1 MGRMICTEPQCLY
14 KCALYLTNT
23 SLLLW
28 TVQSV
33 QILSA
38 CTTVHFN
45 FTYTSTLPMDRTDFI
60 EPQFLHK
67 GAFSFYCTSNN
78 PMSRTASTETQCLY
92 NGALKIYVYF
102 YLPYRPFGLYRAT
115 VPELVCTLLLPI
127 TLHILWTVQPV
138 QCLSTCTIMHLTLP
152 MLYSP
157 YAPFDLYRDTVPV
170 YVYKL
175 TLPIPLHI
183 LWTVQPEQKFRA
195 CTTAHF
201 TFTITSNAPIYRT
214 VCIEPQ
220 CRYKCAL

>member
-1 MGRMICTEPQCLY
+1 MGRKICTEPQCLY

-102 YLPYRPFGLYRAT
+102 YLPYRPYGLYRAT
-115 VPELVCTLLLPI
+115 VPVQICT
-127 TLHILWTVQPV
+127 
-138 QCLSTCTIMHLTLP
+138 
-152 MLYSP
+152 
-157 YAPFDLYRDTVPV
+157 
-170 YVYKL
+170 
-175 TLPIPLHI
+175 
-183 LWTVQPEQKFRA
+183 
-195 CTTAHF
+195 
-201 TFTITSNAPIYRT
+201 
-214 VCIEPQ
+214 
-220 CRYKCAL
+220 

>member
-1 MGRMICTEPQCLY
+1 
-14 KCALYLTNT
+14 
-23 SLLLW
+23 
-28 TVQSV
+28 
-33 QILSA
+33 
-38 CTTVHFN
+38 
-45 FTYTSTLPMDRTDFI
+45 
-60 EPQFLHK
+60 
-67 GAFSFYCTSNN
+67 
-78 PMSRTASTETQCLY
+78 
-92 NGALKIYVYF
+92 
-102 YLPYRPFGLYRAT
+102 
-115 VPELVCTLLLPI
+115 
-127 TLHILWTVQPV
+127 
-138 QCLSTCTIMHLTLP
+138 